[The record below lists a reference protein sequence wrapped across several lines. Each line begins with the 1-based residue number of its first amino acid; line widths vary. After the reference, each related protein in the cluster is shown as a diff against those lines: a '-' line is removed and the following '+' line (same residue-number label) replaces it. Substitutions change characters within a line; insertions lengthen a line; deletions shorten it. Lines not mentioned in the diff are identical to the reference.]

1 MGLSR
6 LSKRCRE
13 CPFVD
18 TCENKR
24 MEALAYIEPSAA
36 PLRNDLASQLT
47 APIMQPHKYRDI
59 KIDVNTTVTIDL
71 EEIKSKL
78 SKAIYGN
85 SFKI

>member
-36 PLRNDLASQLT
+36 TLKADLSE
-47 APIMQPHKYRDI
+47 PF
-59 KIDVNTTVTIDL
+59 
-71 EEIKSKL
+71 
-78 SKAIYGN
+78 
-85 SFKI
+85 FKI

>member
-6 LSKRCRE
+6 LSKQCRE

-24 MEALAYIEPSAA
+24 MEALAYIEPSASSLVPGLVA
-36 PLRNDLASQLT
+36 PLT
-47 APIMQPHKYRDI
+47 APRLQPQEFRDI

-71 EEIKSKL
+71 EDIKRKL
-78 SKAIYGN
+78 SKAIYDD